1 MFFIEFTRIIKF
13 AGQNILR
20 NFWLAIVTVTII
32 ILALFTTSSLL
43 IFNLL
48 TQHTLQIVQN
58 KTDIYIDLTKDA
70 TPEQGKTL
78 VNELGK
84 LNAVKEVE
92 FVTPED
98 TLTRF
103 KERHQDNALILQA
116 LDSVSENPFRGSI
129 RLNVND
135 IASFPTILNELS
147 KKEYARYLEIEDQE
161 FADAKMLIEG
171 ISSY

>member
-70 TPEQGKTL
+70 TP
-78 VNELGK
+78 
-84 LNAVKEVE
+84 
-92 FVTPED
+92 
-98 TLTRF
+98 
-103 KERHQDNALILQA
+103 
-116 LDSVSENPFRGSI
+116 
-129 RLNVND
+129 
-135 IASFPTILNELS
+135 
-147 KKEYARYLEIEDQE
+147 
-161 FADAKMLIEG
+161 
-171 ISSY
+171 